1 MLIMYSAAYNNMP
14 VKCGPSLCV
23 ALAQLLGNHGR
34 VHARDP
40 DHIFQTAARNCG
52 IPLHG
57 DD

>member
-1 MLIMYSAAYNNMP
+1 MYSAAYNNMP